1 MLADILVLL
10 DYRSERAG
18 LFARSIAFE
27 FGAFLTGACP
37 AAPSSP
43 VEPPGKETD
52 VIGLPEAAL
61 ARFEQNAREANLR
74 VGTLEATADQE
85 IILAIARTYD
95 LLVVEQKHPKEAKP
109 TDDYIEAL
117 LLFSGRPSVIV
128 PYIDIKPVGF
138 KSVAVAWDGSAS
150 AARALS
156 DALPLLKKA
165 ELVEVVTVGENVAD
179 ERLLGAR
186 LVQHLA
192 CHKIDASYL
201 TLPKLADVA
210 DALLS
215 HVAKVGSDLLIMGA
229 YDHSRLRE
237 RVLGGVSREILRSM
251 TVPVFMSH

>member
-18 LFARSIAFE
+18 LFARSIAAE
-27 FGAFLTGACP
+27 FGAFLTGVCP
-37 AAPSSP
+37 AAPSGP
-43 VEPPGKETD
+43 IDPLGKETD
-52 VIGLPEAAL
+52 VIGLPEAAM

-74 VGTLEATADQE
+74 VGTLEATQE
-85 IILAIARTYD
+85 NILAIARTYD

-109 TDDYIEAL
+109 TDDYIQAL

-128 PYIDIKPVGF
+128 PYIDIKAVGF

-165 ELVEVVTVGENVAD
+165 DRVEVVKVGENVAN

-186 LVQHLA
+186 LVKHLA

-201 TLPKLADVA
+201 ILSKLAGVGDT
-210 DALLS
+210 LLS
-215 HVAKVGSDLLIMGA
+215 HVAEVGSDLLIMGA

-237 RVLGGVSREILRSM
+237 RVLGGVSREILRFM